1 METKIFLKPHEL
13 NTLREIRRASS
24 DKNILNAQKLK
35 ERLDQQGIK
44 MNFEIKGGKV
54 QNVSF
59 EKDDFKISSFRANEK
74 LFTDKVLQNLDK
86 NRDAFRSKQN
96 DLQKELNQKKEQANQ
111 QIQNIKDSRQ
121 ERTQLHQGEI
131 YNSKNLGR

>member
-54 QNVSF
+54 QSVSF
-59 EKDDFKISSFRANEK
+59 EKDDFKISSSRANEK

-121 ERTQLHQGEI
+121 ERTQLQQGEI